1 VTAQRLTALVF
12 LGLTGSYALYARFFE
27 ETATGRSPGVW
38 DLLLT
43 VATDPYYLGFVV
55 VPLWLVLSALRATRT
70 ASPGALLRHGSLL
83 RAWGGTLSGLATLY
97 AKAAAAAL
105 AVCLVCGAGLQPTS
119 FAPPESV
126 AAVFRAHGFAP
137 VAALIVQV
145 GLLGAS
151 LCAMAAVVVSV
162 RLLSGRA
169 AAAWAS
175 VGGLFL
181 WVVLSVLAVVP
192 PSAPLSAAAFLDVA
206 VGLERTSLVGTASR
220 PMIVLLGVGL
230 LVRFAAR
237 ASSRADRVA
246 VSALLSVSALLVLFS
261 FLQASAGRDLLEVA
275 GLLVPSPL
283 GSIAE
288 LMQYL
293 LVFLPFLLAGM
304 IGRGSPTPQ
313 RELHELIRVGSRA
326 ARLRREV
333 VRSSAGSFAAWT
345 VAALLVLA
353 GVLCAARG
361 LVPPSQ
367 EWIAVAGAVAAGGVC
382 AALYGSVGVVL
393 RCSLSSVQPRFV
405 AVCLF
410 AVAVV
415 LSRSISPHNPFLLG
429 GLADDGLGDDRI
441 PLRIAV
447 LVASLL
453 ALLPLGSVGFLAR
466 TARRKVVA
474 RWM

>member
-1 VTAQRLTALVF
+1 MTGQRLTALVF
-12 LGLTGSYALYARFFE
+12 LGLTGAYALYSRFFQ

-38 DLLLT
+38 DVLLD
-43 VATDPYYLGFVV
+43 VAADPYYLGFVV
-55 VPLWLVLSALRATRT
+55 VPLWLILSALRATRT

-83 RAWGGTLSGLATLY
+83 RAWGGTLAGLATLC
-97 AKAAAAAL
+97 AKAAAGAL

-137 VAALIVQV
+137 VAALVAQV

-151 LCAMAAVVVSV
+151 LCATAAVVVSV

-169 AAAWAS
+169 SATWAS

-181 WVVLSVLAVVP
+181 WVVLSVLALVP
-192 PSAPLSAAAFLDVA
+192 PSAPLSAAAFLDLV
-206 VGLERTSLVGTASR
+206 VGMERTSLVGTALR
-220 PMIVLLGVGL
+220 PLIVLLGVGL
-230 LVRFAAR
+230 VVRHAAR

-246 VSALLSVSALLVLFS
+246 VSVLLSVSALLVLFS

-288 LMQYL
+288 SMQYL
-293 LVFLPFLLAGM
+293 LVFLPFLLVGM

-313 RELHELIRVGSRA
+313 REHHELIRAGSRA

-333 VRSSAGSFAAWT
+333 VRSSVGSFAAWT
-345 VAALLVLA
+345 VAAVLVLA
-353 GVLCAARG
+353 GVLCATREVVA
-361 LVPPSQ
+361 PSPQ
-367 EWIAVAGAVAAGGVC
+367 WIAVAGAVAAGGVC
-382 AALYGSVGVVL
+382 AALYGGVGVVL
-393 RCSLSSVQPRFV
+393 RCSIAGVQSRFV
-405 AVCLF
+405 AVCLV

-415 LSRSISPHNPFLLG
+415 LSRSFAPDNPFLLG
-429 GLADDGLGDDRI
+429 GLADGGPGGDRVL
-441 PLRIAV
+441 PRIAV

-453 ALLPLGSVGFLAR
+453 ALSLLGSVGFLAL
-466 TARRKVVA
+466 TARRKVVV
-474 RWM
+474 WWT